1 MSIAENVEQI
11 RERIARAC
19 EKSGRPAESVALVAV
34 SKTFDAQAIREAASC
49 GLTEFGENFVQE
61 FRDKRVELDS
71 LKLNWHFI
79 GHLQRN
85 KVKDVVGSV
94 AIIEAVD
101 SLRLAEEISKRSC
114 ALGCITDVFL
124 EVNTTGEQTKFGA
137 KPDEVIELA
146 GKFSALEGIRLQGL
160 MTIGLFG
167 PTPDASRP
175 AFTLL
180 RKLKDDLASNG
191 VSPPHLSMGMSGDFE
206 AGIAE
211 GSTIVRVGTAIF
223 GKRMYAN

>member
-19 EKSGRPAESVALVAV
+19 EKSGRPAESVTLVAV

-61 FRDKRVELDS
+61 FRDKRTELDA

-101 SLRLAEEISKRSC
+101 SLRLAEEISKRSQS
-114 ALGCITDVFL
+114 LGCVTDVLL
-124 EVNTTGEQTKFGA
+124 EVNTTGEQSKFGA
-137 KPDEVIELA
+137 KPEEVIELA
-146 GKFSALEGIRLQGL
+146 GKFSTLEGIRLQGL

-175 AFTLL
+175 AFALL
-180 RKLKDDLASNG
+180 RKMRDDLASNG
-191 VSPPHLSMGMSGDFE
+191 VTLPHLSMGMSGDYE

-211 GSTIVRVGTAIF
+211 GSTIVRIGTAIF
-223 GKRMYAN
+223 GKRVYAN